1 MKLADFDYDLPEEL
15 IAKYPLAERSAS
27 RLLVVDHGAISH
39 HSFKELSELLR
50 PTDLLVFNN
59 TKVVPARLFAQKL
72 TGGKVEIL
80 MERMISPTEIL
91 AHCRASHLKPGHELI
106 INDEIKFEVLHH
118 EQGLY
123 HLRVISEQK
132 LMDVFNQHGHMPLP
146 PYMKREDELAD
157 KERYQTIYAA
167 PEGSVA
173 APTAGLH
180 FDAGVFEKLAA
191 KGIEHVFVTLHVGAG
206 TFQPVKADNITEHKM
221 HSEVYEVS
229 GDAAQKINAAKKAGR
244 RIIAVGTTSVRTLES
259 AALSQEVRAGLGST
273 EIFIYPG
280 YNFQIINGMITNFHL
295 PKSSLLMLVSAFA
308 GLEII
313 KEAYRI
319 AILEHYRFFSYGDA
333 MLLL

>member
-1 MKLADFDYDLPEEL
+1 MQLTDFDYDLPEEL

-39 HSFKELSELLR
+39 HSFKDLPDLLR

-80 MERMISPTEIL
+80 MERMVAPTEIL

-123 HLRVISEQK
+123 HLKLISAHK

-180 FDAGVFEKLAA
+180 FDARVFERLAT

-206 TFQPVKADNITEHKM
+206 TFQPVKAENITEHQM

-229 GDAAQKINAAKKAGR
+229 IEAAQKINAAKKAGR
-244 RIIAVGTTSVRTLES
+244 RVIAVGTTSVRTLES
-259 AALSQEVRAGLGST
+259 VACNHEVIAGFGST

-280 YNFQIINGMITNFHL
+280 YDFKVVDGMITNFHL

-308 GLEII
+308 GLEVI

-319 AILEHYRFFSYGDA
+319 AILERYRFFSYGDA

>member
-1 MKLADFDYDLPEEL
+1 MQLADFDYDLPEVL

-27 RLLVVDHGAISH
+27 RLLVVDHGVISH
-39 HSFKELSELLR
+39 HQFRELPDLLQ

-59 TKVVPARLFAQKL
+59 TKVVPARLFAEKL
-72 TGGKVEIL
+72 TGGRVEIL

-91 AHCRASHLKPGHELI
+91 AHCRASHLKPGHMLI
-106 INDEIKFEVLHH
+106 INDQVKFEVMGH
-118 EQGLY
+118 ERLY
-123 HLRVISEQK
+123 HLKLISEHA
-132 LMDVFNQHGHMPLP
+132 LMDVFNQYGHMPLP

-157 KERYQTIYAA
+157 KDRYQTVYAA
-167 PEGSVA
+167 PPGSVA

-180 FDAGVFEKLAA
+180 FDTAVFEKLAA

-206 TFQPVKADNITEHKM
+206 TFQPVKAENITEHQM

-229 GDAAQKINAAKKAGR
+229 DDAAKKINVAKAAGR

-259 AALSQEVRAGLGST
+259 VARNHEVQPGIGST

-280 YNFQIINGMITNFHL
+280 YEFKIVDGMVTNFHL

-308 GLEII
+308 GLDII
-313 KEAYRI
+313 KEAYRS
-319 AILEHYRFFSYGDA
+319 AILERYRFFSYGDA

>member
-1 MKLADFDYDLPEEL
+1 MQLADFDYDLPEVL

-27 RLLVVDHGAISH
+27 RLLVVDHGVISH
-39 HSFKELSELLR
+39 HQFRELPDLLQ

-59 TKVVPARLFAQKL
+59 TKVVPARLFAEKP
-72 TGGKVEIL
+72 TGGRVEIL

-91 AHCRASHLKPGHELI
+91 AHCRASHLKPGHMLI
-106 INDEIKFEVLHH
+106 INDQVKFEVMGH
-118 EQGLY
+118 ERLY
-123 HLRVISEQK
+123 HLKLISEHA
-132 LMDVFNQHGHMPLP
+132 LMDVFNQYGHMPLP

-157 KERYQTIYAA
+157 KDRYQTVYAA
-167 PEGSVA
+167 PPGSVA

-180 FDAGVFEKLAA
+180 FDTAVFEKLAA

-206 TFQPVKADNITEHKM
+206 TFQPVKAENITEHQM

-229 GDAAQKINAAKKAGR
+229 DDAAKKINVAKAAGR

-259 AALSQEVRAGLGST
+259 VARNHEVQPGIGST

-280 YNFQIINGMITNFHL
+280 YEFKIVDGMVTNFHL

-308 GLEII
+308 GLDII
-313 KEAYRI
+313 KEAYRS
-319 AILEHYRFFSYGDA
+319 AILERYRFFSYGDA